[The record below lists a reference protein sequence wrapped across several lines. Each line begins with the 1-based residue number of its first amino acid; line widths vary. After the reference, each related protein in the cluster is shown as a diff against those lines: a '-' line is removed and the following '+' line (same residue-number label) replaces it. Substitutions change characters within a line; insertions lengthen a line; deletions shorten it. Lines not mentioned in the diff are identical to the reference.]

1 MKTNI
6 VELWGMSPKNTYI
19 IAKGSRK
26 GCYCVNEIVS
36 AVRGEI
42 KDVSCRFLLDEP
54 GAWFEDKWN
63 CHVDGTDYEFE
74 TKEAALRWGFKVEGI
89 DPDGVHVYEP
99 LEL

>member
-19 IAKGSRK
+19 IAKGNRR
-26 GCYCVNEIVS
+26 GCYCVNEILSV
-36 AVRGEI
+36 VRGEI

-89 DPDGVHVYEP
+89 DPDGVEVYERIG
-99 LEL
+99 L